1 MLRRRLAMLASGGV
15 FWLAIGCT
23 VLRQP
28 TALPTSGNLV
38 RDQLVIRSD
47 FPLPRHHRLVDELVA
62 QRGDV
67 VDRLGLPASDE
78 PIYVYLFE
86 SSKRF
91 SAFMDKN
98 YPDFPDRRAFFVE
111 TDTVLSIYA
120 YWGDRVAEDLRHEV
134 SHGYLHTMV
143 PHLPLWMDEGLAEYF
158 EIPRGQRGL
167 NRPHITLLLGELQ
180 ERRWSPDVV
189 RLEQIQSAAD
199 MTQRDYA
206 ESWAWMHLLLETSP
220 ERRDLLRNHL
230 ARIRMTGSA
239 ATLSDTLQ
247 AVEPNISV
255 DLVNHLKALK
265 QDP

>member
-1 MLRRRLAMLASGGV
+1 MLRRRLAMLASGGLLT
-15 FWLAIGCT
+15 LAIGCT

-28 TALPTSGNLV
+28 TALPTSGNLT

-86 SSKRF
+86 SSQRF
-91 SAFMDKN
+91 ATFMDKN

-111 TDTVLSIYA
+111 TDTVLSVYA

-134 SHGYLHTMV
+134 AHGYLHTMV
-143 PHLPLWMDEGLAEYF
+143 PHLSLWMDEGLAEYF
-158 EIPRGQRGL
+158 EVPRGRRGL
-167 NRPHITLLLGELQ
+167 NRPHITLLLDELR
-180 ERRWSPDVV
+180 EGRWSPDMAT
-189 RLEQIQSAAD
+189 LEHIPSAAD

-220 ERRDLLRNHL
+220 QRRDLLRNHL
-230 ARIRMTGSA
+230 ARIRMAGSA
-239 ATLSDTLQ
+239 VPLSEVLRT
-247 AVEPNISV
+247 AEPNAAQN
-255 DLVNHLKALK
+255 LVSHLKSL
-265 QDP
+265 QSE